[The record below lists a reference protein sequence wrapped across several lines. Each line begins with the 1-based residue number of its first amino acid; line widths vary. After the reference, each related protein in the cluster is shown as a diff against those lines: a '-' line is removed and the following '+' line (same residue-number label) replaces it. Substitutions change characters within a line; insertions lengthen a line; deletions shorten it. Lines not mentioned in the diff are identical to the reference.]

1 MASQEEIIQ
10 DVERWIHKNQYIGLK
25 ITIQLATPAALP
37 VEVSRHMLDKTGT
50 FGNQRESHSSQKPD
64 Q

>member
-1 MASQEEIIQ
+1 MWNDGVI
-10 DVERWIHKNQYIGLK
+10 KNQYIGLK